1 MQRSAGVVV
10 DRQRVTSR
18 RCPSVATLEHWVAAT
33 LDTIPDGPRRGEVT
47 VRYVNPEESRF
58 LNAQFRQR
66 DKPTNVLSFPAGPE
80 VAALGAAEDDAP
92 PYLGDLVICTPV
104 VEKEAAAHGKSRRA
118 HHAHMVVHGILHLL
132 GYDHL
137 TEGEADQME
146 AIEIR
151 VMRTLGY
158 SDPYG

>member
-1 MQRSAGVVV
+1 MPTSAEVVV
-10 DRQRVTSR
+10 DRQRVTTR
-18 RCPSVATLEHWVAAT
+18 RCPSVATLEHWAAAT
-33 LDTIPDGPRRGEVT
+33 LDATAEGPRHGEVT
-47 VRYVNPEESRF
+47 IRYVEPDESRS

-80 VAALGAAEDDAP
+80 AAVLESADSEAL
-92 PYLGDLVICTPV
+92 PYLGDLVICVQV
-104 VEKEAAAHGKSRRA
+104 VEKEAAAQGKSSRA

-146 AIEIR
+146 AIEVR

>member
-1 MQRSAGVVV
+1 MQTSPRGVV
-10 DRQRVTSR
+10 DRQRVTTR
-18 RCPSVATLEHWVAAT
+18 RCPSVATLERWVAAT
-33 LDTIPDGPRRGEVT
+33 LDAIPNGPRHGEVT
-47 VRYVNPEESRF
+47 IRYVEPDESRF

-80 VAALGAAEDDAP
+80 VAALESADSEAP
-92 PYLGDLVICTPV
+92 PYLGDLVICAQV
-104 VEKEAAAHGKSRRA
+104 VEKEAAAQGKSRRA